1 MEEDADPEFLEL
13 SERQRAAI
21 DRAFNR
27 GLRRPT
33 KRPRLDRSTK
43 SSVRSTPAGGFLPDD
58 DEMAGGFLPDDD
70 AGGFIPD
77 DDTGGFIPD
86 DDAGGFIPD
95 DEEGGGFVGDET
107 PAAPTASTTPSER
120 VPIGRVPALLASLGL
135 PSDEDVLSV
144 FRASAAG
151 WDDEEEGSG
160 GAVSL
165 KDWRAV
171 CAALMTPGNDDE
183 LQDEGEDDIVEEELS
198 SLSSDEDDFQPSAD
212 DDEEEGSEY
221 GKKSASSTPAAPRRR
236 QKRQPKVHLSSQQ
249 KELGRDIWDMLKPQG
264 GVTLSKDEVKKWARE
279 MGEMWSDDEV
289 STDCVTRRARVSD
302 TLQITDM
309 VSMFARGASQL
320 SFDQFCTV
328 LLRAGLV

>member
-13 SERQRAAI
+13 SEKQRAAV
-21 DRAFNR
+21 DGAFNR

-33 KRPRLDRSTK
+33 KRRRLDRQAKASA
-43 SSVRSTPAGGFLPDD
+43 RSTPAGGFLPDG
-58 DEMAGGFLPDDD
+58 DEGAGGFIPDDD

-77 DDTGGFIPD
+77 DDAGGFIPD

-95 DEEGGGFVGDET
+95 DEEGGGFVTDET
-107 PAAPTASTTPSER
+107 PAAPTASATPTDR

-171 CAALMTPGNDDE
+171 CAALMTPGNDDD
-183 LQDEGEDDIVEEELS
+183 LQDEGEDGNLEEDLS
-198 SLSSDEDDFQPSAD
+198 SLSSDEDDFRPSAE
-212 DDEEEGSEY
+212 DDEEEDGSEY
-221 GKKSASSTPAAPRRR
+221 GKKSASATPAPRRR

-264 GVTLSKDEVKKWARE
+264 GVTLTKDEVKKWARE

-289 STDCVTRRARVSD
+289 SRDVAVPLYMLTGIRSQTWSPCSLVARTSCPSISSA
-302 TLQITDM
+302 L
-309 VSMFARGASQL
+309 
-320 SFDQFCTV
+320 CC
-328 LLRAGLV
+328 

>member
-13 SERQRAAI
+13 SDRQRAAV

-27 GLRRPT
+27 GLQRPT
-33 KRPRLDRSTK
+33 KRRRLNRSAKAST
-43 SSVRSTPAGGFLPDD
+43 RSTPAGGFLDD
-58 DEMAGGFLPDDD
+58 DEG

-77 DDTGGFIPD
+77 DDAGGFIPD

-95 DEEGGGFVGDET
+95 DEGGGFVPDDDEGGGFLADERS
-107 PAAPTASTTPSER
+107 AAPTTTATPLER

-151 WDDEEEGSG
+151 WDDDTEGSG

-183 LQDEGEDDIVEEELS
+183 LREDLEDGIPEDDLS
-198 SLSSDEDDFQPSAD
+198 SLSSDEDDFRPSAE
-212 DDEEEGSEY
+212 DEEEDDGSEY
-221 GKKSASSTPAAPRRR
+221 GKKSASATPAPRRR
-236 QKRQPKVHLSSQQ
+236 QKRQPKAHLSSQQ
-249 KELGRDIWDMLKPQG
+249 KELSRDIWDMLKPQG
-264 GVTLSKDEVKKWARE
+264 GVTLSKDEVKRWARE

-289 STDCVTRRARVSD
+289 SRDHA
-302 TLQITDM
+302 
-309 VSMFARGASQL
+309 
-320 SFDQFCTV
+320 V
-328 LLRAGLV
+328 LLFGS

>member
-13 SERQRAAI
+13 SDRQRAAV

-27 GLRRPT
+27 GLQRPT
-33 KRPRLDRSTK
+33 KRRRLNRSAKAST
-43 SSVRSTPAGGFLPDD
+43 RSTPAGGFSDD
-58 DEMAGGFLPDDD
+58 DKG

-77 DDTGGFIPD
+77 DDAGGFIPD

-95 DEEGGGFVGDET
+95 DEGGGFVPDHEEGGGFIVDET
-107 PAAPTASTTPSER
+107 PAAPTATATPSER

-151 WDDEEEGSG
+151 WDDDTEGSG

-183 LQDEGEDDIVEEELS
+183 LQDDGDDGIPEDDLS
-198 SLSSDEDDFQPSAD
+198 SLSSDEDDFRPSAEDDED
-212 DDEEEGSEY
+212 DDGSEY
-221 GKKSASSTPAAPRRR
+221 GKKSASATPAPRRR
-236 QKRQPKVHLSSQQ
+236 QKRQPKARLSSQQ
-249 KELGRDIWDMLKPQG
+249 KELSRDIWDMLKPQG
-264 GVTLSKDEVKKWARE
+264 GTTLSKDEVKRWARE

-289 STDCVTRRARVSD
+289 S
-302 TLQITDM
+302 
-309 VSMFARGASQL
+309 
-320 SFDQFCTV
+320 
-328 LLRAGLV
+328 

>member
-33 KRPRLDRSTK
+33 KRRRLDRKAK
-43 SSVRSTPAGGFLPDD
+43 SSARSTPAGGFLPED

-77 DDTGGFIPD
+77 D
-86 DDAGGFIPD
+86 
-95 DEEGGGFVGDET
+95 EEGGGFVADE
-107 PAAPTASTTPSER
+107 PSAASTAPATPSER

-183 LQDEGEDDIVEEELS
+183 LQDEGEIDNAEDDLS
-198 SLSSDEDDFQPSAD
+198 SLSSDEDDFRPSGD
-212 DDEEEGSEY
+212 EDEEDEGSEY
-221 GKKSASSTPAAPRRR
+221 GKKSASATPAPRRR

-264 GVTLSKDEVKKWARE
+264 GVTLSKEEVKKWARE

-289 STDCVTRRARVSD
+289 SLDCASMVTRS
-302 TLQITDM
+302 
-309 VSMFARGASQL
+309 
-320 SFDQFCTV
+320 
-328 LLRAGLV
+328 

>member
-33 KRPRLDRSTK
+33 KRRRLDRKAK
-43 SSVRSTPAGGFLPDD
+43 SSARSTPAGGFLPED

-77 DDTGGFIPD
+77 D
-86 DDAGGFIPD
+86 
-95 DEEGGGFVGDET
+95 EEGGGFVADE
-107 PAAPTASTTPSER
+107 PSAASTAPATPSER

-183 LQDEGEDDIVEEELS
+183 LQDEGEIDNAEDDLS
-198 SLSSDEDDFQPSAD
+198 SLSSDEDDFRPSGD
-212 DDEEEGSEY
+212 EDEEDEGSEY
-221 GKKSASSTPAAPRRR
+221 GKKSASATPAPRRR

-264 GVTLSKDEVKKWARE
+264 GVTLSKEEVKKWARE
-279 MGEMWSDDEV
+279 MGEMWSDDE
-289 STDCVTRRARVSD
+289 
-302 TLQITDM
+302 ITDM
-309 VSMFARGASQL
+309 VSMFASGANQL
-320 SFDQFCTV
+320 SFDQFCSV